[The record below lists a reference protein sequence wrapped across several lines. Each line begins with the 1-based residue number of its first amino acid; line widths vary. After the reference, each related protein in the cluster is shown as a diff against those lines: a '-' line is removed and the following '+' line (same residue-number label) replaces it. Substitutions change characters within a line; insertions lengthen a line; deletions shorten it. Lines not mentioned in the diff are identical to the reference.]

1 MGMYKEHMM
10 NNNKYFE
17 FNKKA
22 FSPAYMEMI
31 DTKTEYLVKKQLFN
45 TIPLKMLEFTSKLPI
60 VGSKQMQN

>member
-1 MGMYKEHMM
+1 MM

-22 FSPAYMEMI
+22 FPAYLEMI
-31 DTKTEYLVKKQLFN
+31 DNKTEYLLRKQLFN

-60 VGSKQMQN
+60 VGGTQLQN